1 MFVLCLIRDLS
12 LYLICLFF
20 YATVPLKVYKNIQKK
35 ITALVLRHYLYVC
48 MLGIVLLLMVKSKRL
63 PLEISILCKET
74 FAFVF
79 IIYINR
85 E

>member
-20 YATVPLKVYKNIQKK
+20 YATVPLKVYKNIQKN
-35 ITALVLRHYLYVC
+35 ITALVLRDYLYVC